1 MKNVLIDTSIVLDGV
16 ENVTM
21 LDKQNNVFVSDV
33 VLRELD
39 GNKGAEGSKG
49 YNAREFF
56 RQFNKND
63 FKTLDTLPETGMP
76 VMKNDTLTEGSIDS
90 GAHVYT
96 LSRKWYRAKDIN
108 DSRIIEIAK
117 DYDLGLVT
125 LDQAQSA
132 RAKSVGVAANILKTN
147 ESKFLKSDYIV
158 LFSVINFIAIVFAV
172 GLYEVLQTFSETMQY
187 LGILVGM
194 TPFFFVAKKIL
205 RGKDKPLLRSLS
217 SFVMFVSLLVMS
229 VGAIKNSP
237 ILGVV
242 GFIVYLASLFIVG
255 KVEISINS
263 MKARYDAHETNDKE
277 SDFSLSSGTGAGG
290 FSDYHIRSTELSFDS
305 PYSTHA

>member
-117 DYDLGLVT
+117 DYNLGLVT

-132 RAKSVGVAANILKTN
+132 RAKSNGVEAGHPIKSGDSPGDWVAVIAFVVVMPITVFIYNTSIAASLVFFAFAMVCCYFALKLIHQHVEYNPTISIGN
-147 ESKFLKSDYIV
+147 
-158 LFSVINFIAIVFAV
+158 
-172 GLYEVLQTFSETMQY
+172 
-187 LGILVGM
+187 
-194 TPFFFVAKKIL
+194 VAK
-205 RGKDKPLLRSLS
+205 
-217 SFVMFVSLLVMS
+217 
-229 VGAIKNSP
+229 
-237 ILGVV
+237 
-242 GFIVYLASLFIVG
+242 
-255 KVEISINS
+255 
-263 MKARYDAHETNDKE
+263 
-277 SDFSLSSGTGAGG
+277 SSGQEDDIKAGTSYVEYKMIEG
-290 FSDYHIRSTELSFDS
+290 HGSI
-305 PYSTHA
+305 